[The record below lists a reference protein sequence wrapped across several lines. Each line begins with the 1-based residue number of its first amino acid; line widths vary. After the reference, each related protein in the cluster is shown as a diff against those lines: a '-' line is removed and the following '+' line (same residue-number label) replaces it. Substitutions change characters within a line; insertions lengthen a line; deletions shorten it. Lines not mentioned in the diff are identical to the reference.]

1 MSAHLPQPD
10 SLVLDSLRDGIVIPA
25 HPLAL
30 TAERKLDERRQ
41 RALTRYYLDA
51 GAGGLAVG
59 VHTTQ
64 FAIREPQHGLLRPVL
79 ELAAETIRVHEE
91 KTGRRIVRVAGVCG
105 QTEDALRDAELAR
118 ELCYDLGLLNL
129 SAFPNAED
137 DTLLA
142 HARRIAEVIPLF
154 GFYLQPDIGGRL
166 LSREFF
172 REFAA
177 IPNLIA
183 VKMAAFDRELTQEA
197 IEGIEDS
204 GRGEEVILY
213 TGNDNFI
220 IEDLTAG
227 YLISTANGTKLR
239 RMAGGLLGHWSV
251 WTKAAVET
259 LEMIKATRPRENY
272 DPAAFAELASQVTEM
287 NHYLFDFDNA
297 FHGCIPGVHEILRR
311 QRLLEGTWCL
321 NPDEVLS
328 PRQAEAL
335 TRVSEAYPHLTDDVF
350 VAENLDRWMAD

>member
-1 MSAHLPQPD
+1 MSADLPLPD
-10 SLVLDSLRDGIVIPA
+10 TVVVDSLRDGIVIPA

-64 FAIREPQHGLLRPVL
+64 FAIRERRHGLLRPVL
-79 ELAAETIRVHEE
+79 ELAAETIREHEE

-118 ELCYDLGLLNL
+118 ELDYDLGLLNL
-129 SAFPNAED
+129 SAFPDAKD
-137 DTLLA
+137 DTLLG
-142 HARRIAEVIPLF
+142 HARRVAEVIPLF

-172 REFAA
+172 REFAS

-183 VKMAAFDRELTQEA
+183 VKMAAFDRGLTQEA

-204 GRGEEVILY
+204 GRGDEVILY

-220 IEDLTAG
+220 IEDLTEG
-227 YLISTANGTKLR
+227 YLIPTANGTKLA
-239 RMAGGLLGHWSV
+239 RMAGGLLGHWAV

-259 LEMIKATRPRENY
+259 LELIKQARVTENF
-272 DPAAFAELASQVTEM
+272 DPADFAELASQVTEM
-287 NHYLFDFDNA
+287 NHFLFDFDNA

-311 QRLLEGTWCL
+311 QGLLEGTWCL
-321 NPDEVLS
+321 NPDEALS
-328 PRQAEAL
+328 PGQSEAL
-335 TRVSEAYPHLTDDVF
+335 TRVSDSYSHLTDDAF
-350 VAENLDRWMAD
+350 VVENLDRWMSN

>member
-1 MSAHLPQPD
+1 MSADLPLPD
-10 SLVLDSLRDGIVIPA
+10 SVVVDSLRDGIVIPA

-30 TAERKLDERRQ
+30 TAERKLDKRRQ
-41 RALTRYYLDA
+41 RALSRYYLDA

-64 FAIREPQHGLLRPVL
+64 FAIREPQYDLLRPVL
-79 ELAAETIRVHEE
+79 ELAAETIREHEK

-118 ELCYDLGLLNL
+118 ELDYDLGLLNL
-129 SAFPNAED
+129 SAFPDAED
-137 DTLLA
+137 ATLLA

-204 GRGEEVILY
+204 GRGDDVILY

-220 IEDLTAG
+220 IEDLTEG
-227 YLISTANGTKLR
+227 YLTSTASGARLR
-239 RMAGGLLGHWSV
+239 RMAGGLLGHWAV

-259 LEMIKATRPRENY
+259 LETIKQSRLTENF
-272 DPAAFAELASQVTEM
+272 DPADFTELASQVTEM
-287 NHYLFDFDNA
+287 NHFVFDFDNG
-297 FHGCIPGVHEILRR
+297 FCGCIPGVHEILRR
-311 QRLLEGTWCL
+311 QRLLEGAWCL

-328 PRQAEAL
+328 PRQSEAL
-335 TRVSEAYPHLTDDVF
+335 TRVSEAYPQLTDDVF

>member
-1 MSAHLPQPD
+1 MSADLPLPD
-10 SLVLDSLRDGIVIPA
+10 SVVVDSLRDGIVIPA

-30 TAERKLDERRQ
+30 SVERKLDERRQ
-41 RALTRYYLDA
+41 RALSRYYLDA

-64 FAIREPQHGLLRPVL
+64 FAIREPQHDLLRPVL
-79 ELAAETIRVHEE
+79 ELAAETIREHEE
-91 KTGRRIVRVAGVCG
+91 KTGSRIVRVAGVCG
-105 QTEDALRDAELAR
+105 QTEEALRDAELAR
-118 ELCYDLGLLNL
+118 ELDYDLGLLNL
-129 SAFPNAED
+129 SAFPDAD
-137 DTLLA
+137 DATLLA

-183 VKMAAFDRELTQEA
+183 VKMAAFDRGLTQEA

-204 GRGEEVILY
+204 GRGDEVILY

-220 IEDLTAG
+220 IEDLTEG
-227 YLISTANGTKLR
+227 YLIPTASGAKLR
-239 RMAGGLLGHWSV
+239 RMAGGLLGHWAV
-251 WTKAAVET
+251 WTKVAVET
-259 LEMIKATRPRENY
+259 LETIKQARLAENF
-272 DPAAFAELASQVTEM
+272 DPAAFAEPASQVTEM
-287 NHYLFDFDNA
+287 NHFLFDFDNG
-297 FHGCIPGVHEILRR
+297 FRGCIPGVHEILRR
-311 QRLLEGTWCL
+311 QGLLEGTWCL

-328 PRQAEAL
+328 PGQSEAL

-350 VAENLDRWMAD
+350 VAENLDRWMAN

>member
-1 MSAHLPQPD
+1 MSADLPLPD
-10 SLVLDSLRDGIVIPA
+10 KVVVDSLRDGIVIPA

-30 TAERKLDERRQ
+30 TAEHKLDERRQ

-64 FAIREPQHGLLRPVL
+64 FAIREPQHDLLRPVL
-79 ELAAETIRVHEE
+79 ELAAETIREHEE

-105 QTEDALRDAELAR
+105 QTEEALRDAELAS
-118 ELCYDLGLLNL
+118 ELGYDLGLLNL

-227 YLISTANGTKLR
+227 YLISTAKRHKTSTYGGRFARALVGLDKGRRRDLGNDQSHSPTRELRSRCLR
-239 RMAGGLLGHWSV
+239 RTSLPSHRDEPLPLRFRQCVPWLHSR
-251 WTKAAVET
+251 
-259 LEMIKATRPRENY
+259 RPRNSSTST
-272 DPAAFAELASQVTEM
+272 FA
-287 NHYLFDFDNA
+287 
-297 FHGCIPGVHEILRR
+297 RR
-311 QRLLEGTWCL
+311 NLVSESGRS
-321 NPDEVLS
+321 PLS
-328 PRQAEAL
+328 PTGRSPNESFRGIPAPYRRRLRGRES
-335 TRVSEAYPHLTDDVF
+335 RPMDG
-350 VAENLDRWMAD
+350 

>member
-1 MSAHLPQPD
+1 MG
-10 SLVLDSLRDGIVIPA
+10 SLFLRIL
-25 HPLAL
+25 LAL

-51 GAGGLAVG
+51 GAGGVAVG

-64 FAIREPQHGLLRPVL
+64 FAIREPQHDLLRPVL
-79 ELAAETIRVHEE
+79 ELAAETVREHEE

-105 QTEDALRDAELAR
+105 QTDDAIRDAEMAR
-118 ELCYDLGLLNL
+118 ELDYDLGLLNL
-129 SAFPNAED
+129 SAFPDAED
-137 DTLLA
+137 VVLLA
-142 HARRIAEVIPLF
+142 HARRMAEIIPLF

-204 GRGEEVILY
+204 GRGDDVILY

-220 IEDLTAG
+220 IEDLTEG
-227 YLISTANGTKLR
+227 YLIPTANGTKLH
-239 RMAGGLLGHWSV
+239 RMAGGLLGHWAV

-259 LEMIKATRPRENY
+259 LNKIKQARLAENF
-272 DPAAFAELASQVTEM
+272 DPSDFTELASQVTEM
-287 NHYLFDFDNA
+287 NHFLFDFDNA

-311 QRLLEGTWCL
+311 QGLLEGTWCL
-321 NPDEVLS
+321 NPNELLS
-328 PRQAEAL
+328 SGQAEAL
-335 TRVSEAYPHLTDDVF
+335 TRVSDSYSHLTDDVF
-350 VAENLDRWMAD
+350 VAENLERWMSN

>member
-1 MSAHLPQPD
+1 MSAHLPQPG

-30 TAERKLDERRQ
+30 SAERKLDKRHQ

-64 FAIREPQHGLLRPVL
+64 FAIREPQYDLLRPVL
-79 ELAAETIRVHEE
+79 ELAAETIREHEE

-105 QTEDALRDAELAR
+105 QTEEALRDVELAC
-118 ELCYDLGLLNL
+118 ELGYDLGLLNL
-129 SAFPNAED
+129 SAFPDAD
-137 DTLLA
+137 DATLLA
-142 HARRIAEVIPLF
+142 HARRMAEIIPLF

-177 IPNLIA
+177 IPNLVA

-197 IEGIEDS
+197 IEGLEDS
-204 GRGEEVILY
+204 GRGDEVILY

-220 IEDLTAG
+220 IEDLTEG

-239 RMAGGLLGHWSV
+239 RMAGGLLGHWAV

-259 LEMIKATRPRENY
+259 LEMIKAARQRENY

-297 FHGCIPGVHEILRR
+297 FHGCIPGVHEILCR
-311 QRLLEGTWCL
+311 QGLMEGTWCL

>member
-1 MSAHLPQPD
+1 MSAGLPLPNSVVVD
-10 SLVLDSLRDGIVIPA
+10 ALRDGIVIPA

-41 RALTRYYLDA
+41 RALSRYYLDA

-79 ELAAETIRVHEE
+79 ELAAETIREHEE
-91 KTGRRIVRVAGVCG
+91 KTGSRIVRVAGVCG

-118 ELCYDLGLLNL
+118 ELGYDLGLLNL
-129 SAFPNAED
+129 SAFPDAD
-137 DTLLA
+137 DATLLA

-183 VKMAAFDRELTQEA
+183 VKIAAFDRGLTQEA

-204 GRGEEVILY
+204 GRVDGVILY

-220 IEDLTAG
+220 IEDLSEG
-227 YLISTANGTKLR
+227 YLIPTANGTKLR
-239 RMAGGLLGHWSV
+239 RMAGGLLGHWAV

-259 LEMIKATRPRENY
+259 LETIKQARLAENF
-272 DPAAFAELASQVTEM
+272 DPADFAELASQVTEM
-287 NHYLFDFDNA
+287 NHFLFDFDNS
-297 FHGCIPGVHEILRR
+297 FHGCVPGVHEILRR
-311 QRLLEGTWCL
+311 QGLLEGTWCL
-321 NPDEVLS
+321 NPDQVLS
-328 PRQAEAL
+328 AGQSEAL
-335 TRVSEAYPHLTDDVF
+335 TRVSEAYPHLTDDSF
-350 VAENLDRWMAD
+350 VAENFERWMSN

>member
-1 MSAHLPQPD
+1 MSADLPLPD
-10 SLVLDSLRDGIVIPA
+10 SVLVDSLRDGIVIPA

-30 TAERKLDERRQ
+30 TAERKLDKRRQ
-41 RALTRYYLDA
+41 RLLSRYYLDA
-51 GAGGLAVG
+51 GVGGLAVG

-79 ELAAETIRVHEE
+79 ELAAETIREHEE

-118 ELCYDLGLLNL
+118 ELDYDLGLLNL
-129 SAFPNAED
+129 SAFPEAD
-137 DTLLA
+137 DATLLA
-142 HARRIAEVIPLF
+142 HARRIAEIIPLF

-172 REFAA
+172 REFAT

-183 VKMAAFDRELTQEA
+183 VKMAAFDRGLTQEA

-204 GRGEEVILY
+204 GRGDDVILY

-220 IEDLTAG
+220 IEDLTEG
-227 YLISTANGTKLR
+227 YLVSTAEGPKLR
-239 RMAGGLLGHWSV
+239 RMAGGLLGHWAV
-251 WTKAAVET
+251 WAKAAVAT
-259 LEMIKATRPRENY
+259 LELIKVARSRENF

-287 NHYLFDFDNA
+287 NHYLFDFDNG
-297 FHGCIPGVHEILRR
+297 FRGCIPGVHEILRR
-311 QRLLEGTWCL
+311 QGLLEGTWCL
-321 NPDEVLS
+321 NPDEILS
-328 PRQAEAL
+328 KGQSEAL
-335 TRVSEAYPHLTDDVF
+335 TRVSKACPHMVDDAF
-350 VAENLDRWMAD
+350 VAENLDCWMVD